1 MPEIK
6 HRVKKK
12 VHKPEPEILEV
23 KKSAEQCVKF
33 IRLGEGTY
41 TFGTKRISVRIIN
54 GKLVI
59 RVGGGYM
66 MIQEFLRLYTL

>member
-1 MPEIK
+1 MHE
-6 HRVKKK
+6 V
-12 VHKPEPEILEV
+12 VHKPVVHHEVEQVRHTEI
-23 KKSAEQCVKF
+23 KQSHDQCVKF

-66 MIQEFLRLYTL
+66 MI